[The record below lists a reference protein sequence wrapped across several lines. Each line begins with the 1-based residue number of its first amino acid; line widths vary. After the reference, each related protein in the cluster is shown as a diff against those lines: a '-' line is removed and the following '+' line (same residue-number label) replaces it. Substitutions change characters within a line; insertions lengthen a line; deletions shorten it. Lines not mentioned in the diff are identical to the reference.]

1 MELFGA
7 TSETRI
13 GEPRRNQPQTGN
25 RSPIQDRVIY
35 AIYGLAL
42 AVSISIWFIAI
53 HAPLWLDET
62 GSYWQICKG
71 FSEILHRQTICTPA
85 YSYILW
91 FSTKI
96 IGTSEIALR
105 VPSILAMLGA
115 VYLLYLAAREL
126 FDREIAL
133 IAAIVFCLHPIV
145 VFAAIDVRPYAF
157 AVLAANASILIL
169 LRLRRSESNW
179 LAALFGL
186 SAACNIWFHY
196 LFATILPAL
205 VLGFFVVKMGN
216 RKAMWR
222 QFWIALAAFTVACLP
237 VTPSLL
243 YMFHTAGSYVY
254 EAAPNL
260 LDLAITFSPGAA
272 GILFGIPAL
281 AAVVAVRSEGKR
293 DFRGWQILLCLSLAL
308 IPVLILFG
316 VSAGTSIHCFAPRH
330 RLDAVPGIAL
340 CWALLLG
347 SIRSRPVRLAI
358 CMAFVGINAYYA
370 YSDPLARR
378 HEYTW
383 KYALEAAERSAAADN
398 APVLICS
405 PFVESNVESNYASV
419 SPDTAKDSNYFTPLS
434 YYRLSVPVV
443 PLPFALNGE
452 AMRAGSQ
459 FLQAAGKK
467 HRHFLAVADHRSFRT
482 LDWLAQN
489 AAGTHSVRNLG
500 IFDGVEV
507 LEFVPKPAP
516 PEASPPHRSGEPERE
531 APSH

>member
-1 MELFGA
+1 MKLQDA
-7 TSETRI
+7 VSRLSLNDRPVT
-13 GEPRRNQPQTGN
+13 
-25 RSPIQDRVIY
+25 QDRIFY

-42 AVSISIWFIAI
+42 TLSISIWFIAVR
-53 HAPLWLDET
+53 APLWLDET
-62 GSYWQICKG
+62 GSYWQIYKG
-71 FSEILHRQTICTPA
+71 FSEILPRMTICTPA

-96 IGTSEIALR
+96 MGTSEIALR

-115 VYLLYLAAREL
+115 VYLLYLAAREI

-205 VLGFFVVKMGN
+205 VVGFFVVKMGN

-222 QFWIALAAFTVACLP
+222 QFWIAIAAFTVAFLP

-243 YMFHTAGSYVY
+243 YMFHTAGAYVY
-254 EAAPNL
+254 EVAPNL
-260 LDLAITFSPGAA
+260 LDLATTFSPGAA

-281 AAVVAVRSEGKR
+281 VAVVALRSEGKR
-293 DFRGWQILLCLSLAL
+293 DFRGWQILLCAALAL

-358 CMAFVGINAYYA
+358 CMAFVGISAYLA
-370 YSDPLARR
+370 YGDPLSRR
-378 HEYTW
+378 HESTW
-383 KYALEAAERSAAADN
+383 KYALDAAERSASADN
-398 APVLICS
+398 APVVICS
-405 PFVESNVESNYASV
+405 PFVETNVESNYASV
-419 SPDTAKDSNYFTPLS
+419 SPGSAKDSNYFTPLS

-452 AMRAGSQ
+452 AMRAGSH
-459 FLQAAGKK
+459 FLQEAGK
-467 HRHFLAVADHRSFRT
+467 RHQRFFALAEHRSFGT
-482 LDWLAQN
+482 LDWLTQS
-489 AAGTHSVRNLG
+489 AAGTHTVRKLG
-500 IFDGVEV
+500 VFDGVEV
-507 LEFVPKPAP
+507 LEFVPRSAPAEAPFLPKP
-516 PEASPPHRSGEPERE
+516 GEPGRM
-531 APSH
+531 AP